1 MTYLCMTYLC
11 MTYLCMTYLCKTC
24 RPILVHLCWFWCTC
38 GCGEEDEDESYSI
51 LLSPVASRGMVPMYS
66 DEFSGPVIVRVISR
80 LDFLLLQNVFIDVG
94 CNQLSVVGA
103 WRRTSRL
110 KKKRANQRVT
120 QELHRDSMEALIL

>member
-1 MTYLCMTYLC
+1 
-11 MTYLCMTYLCKTC
+11 
-24 RPILVHLCWFWCTC
+24 
-38 GCGEEDEDESYSI
+38 
-51 LLSPVASRGMVPMYS
+51 MVPMYS
-66 DEFSGPVIVRVISR
+66 DELSGPVTVRVISM

-120 QELHRDSMEALIL
+120 QELHRDSMEAAHSMFIKHTYVVSTQGFEGLWYSYI